1 MADAKTFK
9 CPSCGSAL
17 EPDGDEKEVKCAY
30 CGSTVIVPEELRDD
44 ETDDDLT
51 DEEVAEQD
59 LFDPSHVP
67 WLIQNGV
74 DATVKVDQI
83 RDISQNKNMTDVYL
97 YFKWETGRR

>member
-1 MADAKTFK
+1 M
-9 CPSCGSAL
+9 C
-17 EPDGDEKEVKCAY
+17 V

-97 YFKWETGRR
+97 I